1 MIVVDSSVW
10 IDFFNGAESDAAN
23 RLDLALGVE
32 QVAVGD
38 IILVEVL
45 QGFRRDADYR
55 TARRVLTALP
65 VLNMLGA
72 AAAVRSAETYR
83 SLRQR
88 GVTIRKT
95 VDVVIASYCIDA
107 DLALLFSD
115 RDFQPFVD
123 HLGLQAA

>member
-10 IDFFNGAESDAAN
+10 IDFFNGTESDAAD
-23 RLDLALGVE
+23 RLDQALGVE
-32 QVAVGD
+32 QVAVAD

-45 QGFRRDADYR
+45 QGVRRDTDYR

-65 VLNMLGA
+65 VLDMLGA
-72 AAAVRSAETYR
+72 SAAVRSAEAYR
-83 SLRQR
+83 SLRR
-88 GVTIRKT
+88 RDVTIRKT
-95 VDVVIASYCIDA
+95 VDVAIASYCIGA
-107 DLALLFSD
+107 DLALLSSD

>member
-10 IDFFNGAESDAAN
+10 IDFFNGARSEAAD
-23 RLDLALGVE
+23 RLEQALGVE

-45 QGFRRDADYR
+45 QGFRRDGDYR
-55 TARRVLTALP
+55 TARGVLTALP
-65 VLNMLGA
+65 VLDMLGA
-72 AAAVRSAETYR
+72 SGAVRSADAYR
-83 SLRQR
+83 SLRRR

-95 VDVVIASYCIDA
+95 IDVVIASYCIGA
-107 DLALLFSD
+107 DLPLLFSD

>member
-1 MIVVDSSVW
+1 MIVVDSAVW
-10 IDFFNGAESDAAN
+10 IDFFNGARSEAAD
-23 RLDLALGVE
+23 RLDQALGE
-32 QVAVGD
+32 EPVAVGD

-65 VLNMLGA
+65 VLDMLGA
-72 AAAVRSAETYR
+72 AAAVRSAEAYR
-83 SLRQR
+83 SLRRR

-95 VDVVIASYCIDA
+95 VDVVIASYCVGA
-107 DLALLFSD
+107 DLPLLFSD

-123 HLGLQAA
+123 HLGLQSA